1 MKNTLNDVVILIP
14 SYEPDSLFIKTITE
28 LHKEGYSILVVNDGS
43 SEEYDKIFSKVKEM
57 VSYIKQEPNKGK
69 GAALKL
75 GFSNILKFYPD
86 AKYVITAD
94 GDGQHSLTDINKV
107 YEKLKETDQLV
118 FGVRTFKGVPFR
130 SKFGNDLSKITRS
143 LLTKQYIGDDQCGLR
158 GFPIRYIDELVSIK
172 GNRYEYEMNQIV
184 LFQIKHYEIVPLP
197 IETIYLEE
205 NSSSHFSPVRDTIR
219 IQSRILSH
227 SIVALLGNILL
238 ILGIYFGIK
247 NSINSVLTVSVSY
260 LITTAFYLAVI
271 SLVYPSKKPFKRLLK
286 ECTYMLM
293 RMLLTWVIIYSFVIN
308 LNLPIEVFA
317 PVAVIFSSSMN
328 VLISYLVRRKK

>member
-14 SYEPDSLFIKTITE
+14 SYEPDSLFLNTISE
-28 LHKEGYSILVVNDGS
+28 LHIEGFPILVVNDGS
-43 SEEYDKIFSKVKEM
+43 NEKYDEIFSKAKDM

-75 GFSNILKFYPD
+75 GFSNIGKLFPEC
-86 AKYVITAD
+86 KYVITAD
-94 GDGQHSLTDINKV
+94 GDGQHSIKDIKRV

-118 FGVRTFKGVPFR
+118 FGIRTFKGVPFR

-247 NSINSVLTVSVSY
+247 NNINSVLTVSVSY
-260 LITTAFYLAVI
+260 LTTSALYLAVI
-271 SLVYPSKKPFKRLLK
+271 SLVYPSKKSFKRLLK
-286 ECTYMLM
+286 ECAYMLM

-317 PVAVIFSSSMN
+317 PVAVLFSASMN
-328 VLISYLVRRKK
+328 VLISFLVRRK